1 MRKQDTIQEYYSGV
15 FSYVTSFRVN
25 IGRAFFCGSLI
36 DELEKK
42 VKEKENKCQELIDKQ
57 YEKSSKFQSE
67 IDSLKQ
73 EYEKLQEKGK
83 AQQMEA
89 INSSNKEITTLTE
102 ELQSTQNQLDEIK

>member
-1 MRKQDTIQEYYSGV
+1 MIINLKRKQDSIQEYYSGV

-57 YEKSSKFQSE
+57 YEKSSKFQTE
-67 IDSLKQ
+67 IDTLKL

-83 AQQMEA
+83 A
-89 INSSNKEITTLTE
+89 K
-102 ELQSTQNQLDEIK
+102 QLEEIKNAN